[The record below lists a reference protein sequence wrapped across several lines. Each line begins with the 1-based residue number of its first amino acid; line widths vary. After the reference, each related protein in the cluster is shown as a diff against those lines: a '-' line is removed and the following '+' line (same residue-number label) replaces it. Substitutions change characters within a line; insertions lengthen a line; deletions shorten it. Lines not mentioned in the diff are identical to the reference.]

1 MLIRSLLLGF
11 IVLGLAINTARAAG
25 TPRPDDPMLDPWTGP
40 YGGVPPFDHVKV
52 EQFKPA
58 LLAAMA
64 ENLKEI
70 DAIANDPGAPTFDN
84 TIVAL
89 ERSGR
94 ALQRVS
100 TVYGVWSGNL
110 NGPEFAKVEAEMEP
124 LLAAHS
130 DRITQNSKLYARI
143 QAVYDS
149 PAKSSLTPEQ
159 QRLVWVYWKNFIFQ
173 GARLGTADKTKLAA
187 INQQLAGLY
196 TKFRANQLSDEE
208 TYTLTIDDDASLA
221 GLPKSQIDAAA
232 AEAERRGAKGK
243 WMIAN
248 TRSSMEPFLTY
259 ASNRALREKGFRMW
273 MSRGD
278 NHDAHD
284 NNGIIPQILALR
296 TQKAKLLGYPTYA
309 QWKLADTMAKTPEAA
324 LALVMKVWEPAVAQV
339 HRDVADMQA
348 IADREGGGFK
358 IEPWDYR
365 YYSEKMRKQKYD
377 LDMNEVKPYLQLEK
391 VREAMFWMAGQLYGL
406 TFTPVTDVPVFHP
419 DVRVFEVKDTSGAHV
434 GLWYFDPYARAGKR
448 SGAWMNA
455 YRAQEAFDAPVA
467 TIVSNNANFIKP
479 APGEPVLISW
489 DDATTM
495 FHEFGHA
502 LHGLNSHV
510 KYVSLSGTNV
520 ARDFV
525 EFPSQV
531 HEHFLSTPEV
541 LNRFLVNAQG
551 ERMPADLVTKIR
563 NASTFNAGFSTVE
576 TLASTIVDLRIHMV
590 GDKPIDPRAFEKATL
605 AEIGMPHEI
614 VMRHRLPHFGHIFSG
629 ESYAAG
635 YYSYLWAE
643 VLDQDA
649 FEAFKETGNAY
660 DPATAKRFHDDIMSV
675 GNTVDPAIAFHDF
688 RGREPSV
695 DALLRDHG
703 FPVPK
708 P

>member
-1 MLIRSLLLGF
+1 MLTRSLLLGF
-11 IVLGLAINTARAAG
+11 MVLGFAAAARAS
-25 TPRPDDPMLDPWTGP
+25 TPSRTGNPLLMDWTGP
-40 YGGVPPFDHVKV
+40 YGGVPPFDQVKV

-58 LLAAMA
+58 MLAAMA
-64 ENLKEI
+64 ENLEEI
-70 DAIANDPGAPTFDN
+70 DVIAGNAEAPTFEN
-84 TIVAL
+84 TIAAL
-89 ERSGR
+89 ERSGQS
-94 ALQRVS
+94 LQRVQAI
-100 TVYGVWSGNL
+100 YGVWSGSL
-110 NGPEFAKVEAEMEP
+110 NGKEFQPVEAELAP
-124 LLAAHS
+124 LLAAHA
-130 DRITQNSKLYARI
+130 DKITQNGRLYVRI
-143 QAVYDS
+143 EAVYNS
-149 PAKSSLTPEQ
+149 PAKASLTPEQ
-159 QRLVWVYWKNFIFQ
+159 QRLAWVYWKDFTFH
-173 GARLGTADKTKLAA
+173 GARLNAADKAKLAVL
-187 INQQLAGLY
+187 NQQLAQLY

-208 TYTLTIDDDASLA
+208 THALAIDNAAGLA
-221 GLPKSQIDAAA
+221 GLPKSLVDAAA
-232 AEAERRGAKGK
+232 AEAEQRGHKGQ

-259 ASNRALREKGFRMW
+259 ASNRPLREKAFRMW

-278 NHDAHD
+278 NGDAHD
-284 NNGIIPQILALR
+284 NNGLIPQILALR
-296 TQKAKLLGYPTYA
+296 THKAKLLGYPTYA
-309 QWKLADTMAKTPEAA
+309 HWKLADTMAKTPETA
-324 LALVMKVWEPAVAQV
+324 LALTMKVWEPAVAQV
-339 HRDVADMQA
+339 HQDVADMQA
-348 IADREGGGFK
+348 IVDGQHGGFK

-365 YYSEKMRKQKYD
+365 FYAEQVRKAKYD

-391 VREAMFWMAGQLYGL
+391 VREAMFWMAGQLYGF
-406 TFTPVTDVPVFHP
+406 TFTPVTGVPVFHP
-419 DVRVFEVKDTSGAHV
+419 DVRVFEVKDRAGAHL

-448 SGAWMNA
+448 SGAWMDS
-455 YRAQEAFDAPVA
+455 YRDQQAIDAPVA
-467 TIVSNNANFIKP
+467 AIVSNNSNFIKP

-489 DDATTM
+489 DDAITM

-502 LHGLNSHV
+502 LHGLNSRV
-510 KYVSLSGTNV
+510 KYGTLSGTNV

-551 ERMPADLVTKIR
+551 QAMPAVLVAKIR
-563 NASTFNAGFSTVE
+563 RAYTFNAGFATVE
-576 TLASTIVDLRIHMV
+576 TLASTIVDLKIHLV
-590 GDKPIDPRAFEKATL
+590 GDTAVDPRAFETKTL

-614 VMRHRLPHFGHIFSG
+614 VMRHRLPHFGHIFAG
-629 ESYAAG
+629 EGYAAG

-649 FEAFKETGNAY
+649 FEAFMETGNPY
-660 DPATAKRFHDDIMSV
+660 DPATARRFQDDIMSV
-675 GNTVDPAIAFHDF
+675 GNTVDPDIAFHNF